1 MGGKLPRGSR
11 MALTALSSAAE
22 MQMFMVGLRLPGWQ
36 QPPCPLQLGV
46 TGCPSE
52 LRLLRQRCREPGAAG
67 SGGGGGLSAQVQQT
81 VVQHHCSTIFLSSAN
96 LAVLQTCE

>member
-22 MQMFMVGLRLPGWQ
+22 MQMFTVGLGLLGWQ
-36 QPPCPLQLGV
+36 QPPSPLQLGV

-67 SGGGGGLSAQVQQT
+67 SGGRGGAECPSPADSRAAPL
-81 VVQHHCSTIFLSSAN
+81 QHHISFICKSRRASDM
-96 LAVLQTCE
+96 

>member
-22 MQMFMVGLRLPGWQ
+22 MQMFTVGLGLPGWQ

-52 LRLLRQRCREPGAAG
+52 LRLLRQLCREPGAAG
-67 SGGGGGLSAQVQQT
+67 SGGWGLSAQVQQT
-81 VVQHHCSTIFLSSAN
+81 VVQHRCSTVFLSSAN